1 MHEGKYNYDKV
12 EYENNKTKVYIICY
26 EHGEFE
32 QRPSEHLSG
41 RGCPK
46 CKGEANGER
55 KRSSKEDFIKK
66 SREKHGDKYDYTN
79 VEYKDSQTKVCIIC
93 PNPEHGKFWQ
103 VPADHIRGSG
113 CPKCA
118 NYKQKLS
125 KEEFI
130 KKANEKHGGKYN
142 YDKVEYVNNATKVC
156 IICPEHGEFWQT
168 PSAHIN
174 GQGCPKCG
182 GCYTPYNGRMDCFRS

>member
-1 MHEGKYNYDKV
+1 MPKKLTKEEFIKRANEVHEGKYNYDKV

-66 SREKHGDKYDYTN
+66 ANEVHKCKYDYHKVKYVN
-79 VEYKDSQTKVCIIC
+79 NKTKICIIC
-93 PNPEHGKFWQ
+93 PYHGDFEQ
-103 VPADHIRGSG
+103 IPNI
-113 CPKCA
+113 
-118 NYKQKLS
+118 
-125 KEEFI
+125 
-130 KKANEKHGGKYN
+130 
-142 YDKVEYVNNATKVC
+142 T
-156 IICPEHGEFWQT
+156 
-168 PSAHIN
+168 
-174 GQGCPKCG
+174 
-182 GCYTPYNGRMDCFRS
+182 